1 MLCGLYSPTSGN
13 ADIHGYN
20 LRFEIED
27 IRSITGY
34 CPQVDILFD
43 SFNVKEHLQL
53 IALVMVYYSSRF
65 TNYWLNGIIPK

>member
-27 IRSITGY
+27 IRSIIGY

-53 IALVMVYYSSRF
+53 IALVNGSFCLFSNQLLEIRF
-65 TNYWLNGIIPK
+65 K